1 MNFSPAFL
9 IFAVVFSLLQG
20 SSRGQAVEV
29 YLNNLKQEFDGNFK
43 FPLISTELP
52 DLEVAVDIFPRDQSG
67 VVFQTHPPVAQP
79 SYQSYGINGKV
90 DKALGDVIQLGSENR
105 RLESIDVTMVNW
117 AKATDWPLLSAQD
130 PKGYYHPLTAI
141 VYGVDGNTLTLL
153 GQETKTFLIPW
164 RPAALDD
171 GGNYPF
177 GGIAVAARFD
187 FLEEIDLPEKI
198 IVLVAYNTESSGF
211 EPIGLAGPYD
221 QLNIGLSRNQPSVG
235 SDDDIQRM
243 IRFVEGVSNS
253 SAFGRFRP
261 MFTVRAF
268 SGSPEK
274 GTPLDAGSYLVRARI
289 VDENYTGSATGNL
302 EITPLEARV
311 FIRKKR
317 QAADGLAKEVVVE
330 TIPSGISYQTVY
342 SGRTGPPVDRGIY
355 PVFITLDARN
365 YVGRAS
371 GTMRL
376 GYSFESWIAG
386 KIPDNGD
393 PNRPI
398 GREQDA
404 DLDGF
409 TNFHEYYSATDP
421 SDPLSRPRG
430 LLQESD
436 LTPGRMITVTRN
448 NEAIDLS
455 YILESSNDLGTSDI
469 WQRISLPPENLGDPQ
484 NFEIIQL
491 PFLVTPEDQSLFVR
505 LGITVGN

>member
-1 MNFSPAFL
+1 
-9 IFAVVFSLLQG
+9 
-20 SSRGQAVEV
+20 
-29 YLNNLKQEFDGNFK
+29 
-43 FPLISTELP
+43 
-52 DLEVAVDIFPRDQSG
+52 
-67 VVFQTHPPVAQP
+67 
-79 SYQSYGINGKV
+79 
-90 DKALGDVIQLGSENR
+90 
-105 RLESIDVTMVNW
+105 
-117 AKATDWPLLSAQD
+117 
-130 PKGYYHPLTAI
+130 
-141 VYGVDGNTLTLL
+141 
-153 GQETKTFLIPW
+153 
-164 RPAALDD
+164 
-171 GGNYPF
+171 
-177 GGIAVAARFD
+177 
-187 FLEEIDLPEKI
+187 
-198 IVLVAYNTESSGF
+198 
-211 EPIGLAGPYD
+211 
-221 QLNIGLSRNQPSVG
+221 
-235 SDDDIQRM
+235 
-243 IRFVEGVSNS
+243 
-253 SAFGRFRP
+253 